1 MVLYQSIHQ
10 KMETFKLNQEVTQD
24 VGARKFLAPYS
35 PLRPKFEELANRMLS
50 LGEGLRSV
58 VITGPEPGTG
68 CSSTCLGLGAALASL
83 GHPAA
88 VVDCNLD
95 RPNLHRVLGEPNFLG
110 LTSGL
115 EGDKPLEEMG
125 FSPVPDLLVVPTGPV
140 PPDPDKR
147 LRSARLVEAVRDL
160 EGSRRLVLLDAPV
173 AGRMLEFATFS
184 EGFGGVL
191 LVVHASRTPKSV
203 ARAVTDD
210 LLESGVNLLG
220 VVLNGCP

>member
-1 MVLYQSIHQ
+1 MRPNF
-10 KMETFKLNQEVTQD
+10 ED
-24 VGARKFLAPYS
+24 LAGR
-35 PLRPKFEELANRMLS
+35 LLS
-50 LGEGLRSV
+50 LGESLQSV

-68 CSSTCLGLGAALASL
+68 CSSVCLGLGAALAGL

-88 VVDCNLD
+88 VVDCNLN

-110 LTSGL
+110 LTSSL
-115 EGDKPLEEMG
+115 EGDKPLEGVG

-147 LRSARLVEAVRDL
+147 LRSRRMVEAVRGL
-160 EGSRRLVLLDAPV
+160 EDSRRMVLLDAPV
-173 AGRMLEFATFS
+173 AGRMLEFPTFS
-184 EGFGGVL
+184 GGFDGVL
-191 LVVHASRTPKSV
+191 LVVHASRTPKSL

-220 VVLNGCP
+220 VVLNGCS